1 MNFTHRSGSEKAR
14 MNRARV
20 ARKPKVRWEVLGLPR
35 ALGTRATTSMED
47 IRQQVSRMVNSWLE
61 KGPRITQGR
70 PPTINRRSRNNAGL

>member
-1 MNFTHRSGSEKAR
+1 MNFTYRSGTDKAR
-14 MNRARV
+14 IKRARA
-20 ARKPKVRWEVLGLPR
+20 ARKPKVRWEVLGLQSP
-35 ALGTRATTSMED
+35 LTISMDD